1 MHYTTRVAL
10 ALLAA
15 LVLAASAQ
23 AADPLYLQPPYD
35 EIKLDEDNG
44 GVVLR
49 VKSLELPGR
58 KLPSAANRTG
68 DLEIELLDRPGERF
82 ALPWA
87 NVAGVRLFEQLVL
100 AEGEERVKEGRF
112 DEAQPYFELLEAKYP
127 GTAGLKEAV
136 ENFLWQQILAQFR
149 AGRHEQTLALLVEL
163 HGRNPQRPGLANAWQ
178 RVSLEVVKAS
188 LAAEN
193 YRAARGLLKNLG
205 QRFPEFQESTVAPYQ
220 AQLQTQAQAQ
230 LASARSAE
238 AAGKLREARVALL
251 RALDIWPAIAGGREQ
266 ALALHAKYPVV
277 AVGVTAQPLGGPRQ
291 RVDDWASA
299 RTARLVGRPLV
310 ELHPAGGRDGAF
322 RSPLGELTAG
332 EDTQQIIL
340 RLAPELRWSD
350 PPRTLT
356 AADVAGSLLAQADP
370 HHSAYDPVWADVLA
384 AVLVRSRTELEIL
397 FRRVPAAGGLAETW
411 LNVPLLFGER
421 PCGPFQADSRSPQ
434 AAYYVRLMG
443 YFDSG
448 ARQPS
453 EIIERTYADSAA
465 ALRALAR
472 GEISVVDRVSP
483 WDVARFEATRGV
495 TVQPYGVPTVHV
507 LVVNPNKP
515 LIGTRTMR
523 RAILYALDRET
534 ILRRG
539 LLAGEDVAG
548 CEVLSGPLPRGAAGD
563 SHAYGYDA
571 RVEIRPYEPGTALV
585 LARMAMDDAA
595 AAAGSATGASPA
607 LTLVHPA
614 SPVARAACQSIA
626 RQLEAIGLAIALREQ
641 QPDQAGG
648 DDYDLRYAELT
659 IREPAVDVWRV
670 LGPHGA
676 AGTCSPAMLA
686 ELRSLEASASRS
698 EAAANLHAI
707 HRLAA
712 AELPVIPLWQIA
724 EHYAHDQSVQGL
736 DERPATLY
744 QSVEQWQAELRTPEQ

>member
-1 MHYTTRVAL
+1 MHSTTRATL
-10 ALLAA
+10 ALLAG

-49 VKSLELPGR
+49 VKSLDLPGR

-112 DEAQPYFELLEAKYP
+112 DDAQPYFELLEARYP
-127 GTAGLKEAV
+127 QTSGLKEAV

-178 RVSLEVVKAS
+178 RVSLELVKAS

-193 YRAARGLLKNLG
+193 YRAARGLLANLG

-220 AQLQTQAQAQ
+220 AQLQSQAQAL
-230 LASARSAE
+230 LASAKAAE
-238 AAGKLREARVALL
+238 AAGKLRDARVDVL
-251 RALDIWPAIAGGREQ
+251 RALDIWPTIAGGREQ
-266 ALALHAKYPVV
+266 ALALHARYPVV
-277 AVGVTAQPLGGPRQ
+277 AVGVAAQPLGGPRQ
-291 RVDDWASA
+291 RVDDWASV
-299 RTARLVGRPLV
+299 RTARLVSRPLV
-310 ELHPAGGRDGAF
+310 ELVAGGGEGGF
-322 RSPLGELTAG
+322 RSPLGELAPS
-332 EDTQQIIL
+332 EEAQRIIL
-340 RLAPELRWSD
+340 RLAPELRWSET
-350 PPRTLT
+350 PRTLT

-370 HHSAYDPVWADVLA
+370 DHSAFDPVWADMLA
-384 AVLVRSRTELEIL
+384 AAQVRSRTELEIV
-397 FRRVPAAGGLAETW
+397 FRRVPAAGGLAEAW
-411 LNVPLLFGER
+411 LNVPLLSRDR
-421 PCGPFQADSRSPQ
+421 PCGPYQADSRSPQ
-434 AAYYVRLMG
+434 AAYYVRQPG
-443 YFDSG
+443 YFAFG
-448 ARQPS
+448 AGQPS

-465 ALRALAR
+465 ALRALVR
-472 GEISVVDRVSP
+472 GEISLVDRVSP
-483 WDVARFEATRGV
+483 WDLPRYKATPGV
-495 TVQPYGVPTVHV
+495 SVGAYAVPTLHV
-507 LVVNPNKP
+507 LIPNPNRP
-515 LIGTRTMR
+515 LIGARTMR
-523 RAILYALDRET
+523 RAILYAIDREA

-539 LLAGEDVAG
+539 LLAGEELAG

-563 SHAYGYDA
+563 SYAYGYDDK
-571 RVEIRPYEPGTALV
+571 VGVRPYEPGTAVV
-585 LARMAMDDAA
+585 LARMAIDE
-595 AAAGSATGASPA
+595 AAAGGAASGAAPTLA
-607 LTLVHPA
+607 LVHPA
-614 SPVARAACQSIA
+614 SPVARAACQSIV
-626 RQLEAIGLAIALREQ
+626 RQLEAIGLAITLREQ
-641 QPDQAGG
+641 QPNDSEG

-670 LGPHGA
+670 LGPHGT

-686 ELRSLEASASRS
+686 ALRSVEASASRS
-698 EAAANLHAI
+698 EAAESLHAV

-712 AELPVIPLWQIA
+712 AELPVIPLWQII
-724 EHYAHDQSVQGL
+724 EHHAHDQSVQGL
-736 DERPATLY
+736 GERPVTLY
-744 QSVEQWQAELRTPEQ
+744 QFVEQWHAELRTPTE